1 MRSNRNG
8 ELVGKLRVEPVL
20 LVTSRLMVN
29 CLTTWRLP
37 DGILM
42 SQNPPLESAF
52 SVDEVDKK
60 TVWVVFLW
68 RIV

>member
-1 MRSNRNG
+1 
-8 ELVGKLRVEPVL
+8 
-20 LVTSRLMVN
+20 
-29 CLTTWRLP
+29 
-37 DGILM
+37 M